1 MPVPELVIAF
11 SFYRKGDQAARVA
24 VCEAGAA
31 AGAVGTAGATTDV
44 GSLAGVVGVAG
55 ARPVGCGGN
64 VVRVCTIFL
73 LAFQSANSEALC
85 FTAGAIAESSTTSAS
100 RAARLA
106 CAMPFVAAWRRLTA

>member
-64 VVRVCTIFL
+64 GVRVCTIFL
-73 LAFQSANSEALC
+73 LGFQSANRGALC
-85 FTAGAIAESSTTSAS
+85 FPAGPIPEAGNTS
-100 RAARLA
+100 
-106 CAMPFVAAWRRLTA
+106 PP